1 MKKIIQ
7 LLVLAFA
14 LSVSAAAFA
23 EPVNINTADA
33 ATLAATIKG
42 IGLKKAE
49 AIVAY
54 RQANGPFVHVDDL
67 ANVKGI
73 VAKTVD
79 RPHFG
84 FITGS
89 GNDILYHTRQRDD
102 LCLRKGVLQHLQAE
116 MVVGM
121 KVRHIYVG
129 QVLTH
134 RDNIGNHPVGIAE
147 KLGSIDQDGILL
159 SVNQGGVAVK
169 TQVTV

>member
-54 RQANGPFVHVDDL
+54 RTANGPFVHVDDL

-73 VAKTVD
+73 GAKTVEAN
-79 RPHFG
+79 RA
-84 FITGS
+84 
-89 GNDILYHTRQRDD
+89 NL
-102 LCLRKGVLQHLQAE
+102 
-116 MVVGM
+116 
-121 KVRHIYVG
+121 
-129 QVLTH
+129 
-134 RDNIGNHPVGIAE
+134 
-147 KLGSIDQDGILL
+147 
-159 SVNQGGVAVK
+159 VASSK
-169 TQVTV
+169 K